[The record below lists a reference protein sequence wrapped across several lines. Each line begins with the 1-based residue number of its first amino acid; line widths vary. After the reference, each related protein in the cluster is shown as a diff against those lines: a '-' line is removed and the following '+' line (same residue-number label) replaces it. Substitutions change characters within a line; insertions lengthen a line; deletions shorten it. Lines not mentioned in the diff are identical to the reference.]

1 MLISKSRQCKGE
13 VQMTLEK
20 SLKLLDI
27 YEAHSTEGNLVD
39 LWLAT
44 QYDAHDFDVSDRL
57 PFEERRELFLWSLGQ
72 FLANG
77 KLRLM
82 KNGAYLNGTPE
93 EQVALFRQGFPASEI
108 PDPRYPNEDASFW
121 FYWEECPGE
130 AVWRVKKPD
139 GTVEWLHCP

>member
-1 MLISKSRQCKGE
+1 MKIDKS
-13 VQMTLEK
+13 VQLLE
-20 SLKLLDI
+20 I
-27 YEAHSTEGNLVD
+27 YKARSVEGNLID

-44 QYDAHDFDVSDRL
+44 KYDESEVNVSKHL
-57 PFEERRELFLWSLGQ
+57 TFEERRELFIWSLGQ

-82 KNGAYLNGTPE
+82 KNGAYLNGTLE

-130 AVWRVKKPD
+130 AVWRTEWPD
-139 GTVEWLHCP
+139 GRVEWMHCP